1 MTIYEE
7 LLIAS
12 PTIFDPEPVLFA
24 YLYGSHAKGSIHPFS
39 DVDIAV
45 YQELKDL
52 DSIYRL
58 EMNLGLALDA
68 YLDHSV
74 STDVRSL
81 TLLPVSV
88 VGEVLTYGRIIYS
101 RDEAARVDFEVYAR
115 KRYFDFRPALRNY
128 YQQALEKMRGGHGF

>member
-1 MTIYEE
+1 MTLYEE

-24 YLYGSHAKGSIHPFS
+24 YLYGSHAKGSTHPFS

-45 YQELKDL
+45 YPEMKDL

-68 YLDHSV
+68 YLNHSV

-101 RDEAARVDFEVYAR
+101 RDEAARVEFEVYAR